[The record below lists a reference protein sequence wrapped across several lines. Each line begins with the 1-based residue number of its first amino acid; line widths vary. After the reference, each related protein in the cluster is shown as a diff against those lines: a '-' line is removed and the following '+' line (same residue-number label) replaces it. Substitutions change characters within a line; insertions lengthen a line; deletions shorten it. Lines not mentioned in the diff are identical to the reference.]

1 MKKETLEI
9 EGKTYTVSELKY
21 KDVAE
26 LQDLSK
32 SESAKKL
39 LQLSTGITDDEY
51 DEIGMSDGI
60 ELMKLVNKINN
71 ITEDSKDFQE
81 PTQ

>member
-9 EGKTYTVSELKY
+9 EGKEYTITEMKY

-26 LQDLSK
+26 LQELSK

-39 LQLSTGITDDEY
+39 LQLSTGITDEEY
-51 DEIGMSDGI
+51 DEIGMSTGI
-60 ELMKLVNKINN
+60 ELMKKVNEINN
-71 ITEDSKDFQE
+71 IDSENFPK

>member
-9 EGKTYTVSELKY
+9 EGKEYTITEMKY

-26 LQDLSK
+26 LQDLGK

-39 LQLSTGITDDEY
+39 LQLSTGITDEEY
-51 DEIGMSDGI
+51 DNIGMSTGI
-60 ELMKLVNKINN
+60 ELMKKVNEINN
-71 ITEDSKDFQE
+71 IDSENFPK

>member
-26 LQDLSK
+26 LKDLSK

-39 LQLSTGITDDEY
+39 LQLSTGITDEEY
-51 DEIGMSDGI
+51 NDIGMSTGI
-60 ELMKLVNKINN
+60 DLMKLVNKINN
-71 ITEDSKDFQE
+71 INEDFQK

>member
-9 EGKTYTVSELKY
+9 EGKEYTITELKY

-26 LQDLSK
+26 LQELSK

-39 LQLSTGITDDEY
+39 LQLSTGITDEEY
-51 DEIGMSDGI
+51 DEIGMSTGI
-60 ELMKLVNKINN
+60 ELMKKVNEVNN
-71 ITEDSKDFQE
+71 IDSENFPKPAQ
-81 PTQ
+81 